1 MLDSLAIQGGGVPS
15 VSGRGEMPCRMSGGV
30 VYSCFD
36 DCLFGELCMKTQRGF
51 GLWVALVSFWILF
64 ALSGE
69 AHAQGLAK
77 TLYKDKINGFKF
89 RPPSKFDIVP
99 AREGLQAYGI
109 LCFMDS
115 ELKESEASVYVLQLD
130 DDSGHEGG
138 PYQAKKTKKEKGE
151 SAVLAKRPKLT
162 DYLALQFS
170 DRFRPS
176 RTQIDKDF
184 KVKGV
189 QGRHRQWRIGAH
201 VVDAF
206 SYPGP
211 SADVHLLYFVAER
224 FTGERAGRKW
234 LKMQSKSGRSF
245 ERTALAN
252 EVDPSSMDYAD
263 LVKYHKVKDAQYK
276 NWRIV
281 PTPSKKY
288 IIKTSSKRGAF
299 IKNAITRLE
308 RSRKLF
314 EKDFPPAKFGQ
325 ELTAVSVVRICDTPE
340 EFHKYGGTR
349 RGVAGWFNPSTEEL
363 VLYSG
368 VKDKQRDALTYG
380 VMSHEAFHQY
390 CHFLFQRS
398 EAHRWFDEGHGD
410 YYAGASWYKGKAYV
424 KPEAES
430 NDINRLPEAKRMV
443 DVGDM
448 VSLRKHLNFT
458 HIQWQSQGPKNISCY
473 AQSWSIVYMLR
484 QGALGKVP
492 KQYWQKEWGNVI
504 PNYMDTLLKGYADEY
519 AVILA
524 EREADAKD
532 EKRELKEEERNIDRS
547 DLKTSQRNQVW
558 EDAMKASWGEV
569 DLDEFEEKW
578 LDYIANGLKAKK
590 K

>member
-1 MLDSLAIQGGGVPS
+1 
-15 VSGRGEMPCRMSGGV
+15 
-30 VYSCFD
+30 
-36 DCLFGELCMKTQRGF
+36 MKTQRGF
-51 GLWVALVSFWILF
+51 GLLVALLSFCFLF
-64 ALSGE
+64 ALAGD
-69 AHAQGLAK
+69 APAQGLAK
-77 TLYKDKINGFKF
+77 TLYKDKVNGFKF
-89 RPPSKFDIVP
+89 RPPSKFGVVP

-115 ELKESEASVYVLQLD
+115 KLKASRASVYVLKLD
-130 DDSGHEGG
+130 DESGREGG
-138 PYQAKKTKKEKGE
+138 PYQAKKSKKKKGE
-151 SAVLAKRPKLT
+151 SSVLAKRPKLT
-162 DYLALQFS
+162 DYLALQFE

-176 RTQIDKDF
+176 RTQVDKEF

-189 QGRHRQWRIGAH
+189 PGRHRQWRIGAYI
-201 VVDAF
+201 VDAF

-211 SADVHLLYFVAER
+211 DADVHLLYFVSER

-234 LKMQSKSGRSF
+234 LKMQKKSGRSF
-245 ERTALAN
+245 ERMTTAKQ
-252 EVDPSSMDYAD
+252 VDESNMDYEA
-263 LVKYHKVKDAQYK
+263 LVKFHKVKDAQYK
-276 NWRIV
+276 DWRIV

-314 EKDFPPAKFGQ
+314 EKDFPPEKFGQ
-325 ELTAVSVVRICDTPE
+325 EMTAVSVVRICDTPE
-340 EFHKYGGTR
+340 EFHKYGGTS

-368 VKDKQRDALTYG
+368 VKDKERDALTYG

-410 YYAGASWYKGKAYV
+410 YYAGATWYKGKAYV

-430 NDINRLPEAKRMV
+430 RGINRLPEAKAMV
-443 DVGDM
+443 EDGSM

-458 HIQWQSQGPKNISCY
+458 HRQWQSQGPRNISCY

-492 KQYWQKEWGNVI
+492 KQYWKKEWENVI
-504 PNYMDTLLKGYADEY
+504 PNYMNTLLKGYADEY
-519 AVILA
+519 AEILA
-524 EREADAKD
+524 EREKDAKD
-532 EKRELKEEERNIDRS
+532 EKRELKEDEKDIDRS
-547 DLKTSQRNQVW
+547 DLKTSQRNKIW
-558 EDAMKASWGEV
+558 EDAMEASWGQI
-569 DLDEFEEKW
+569 DLDEFEGMW
-578 LDYIANGLKAKK
+578 LDYITNGLKLKK